1 MGKRRVTEMRE
12 SGAEKVILPNPA
24 FARLASEDRVQ
35 RAMKALEANN
45 IAAYVAENGREARK
59 KVLELLPPGAE
70 VFTSTSKTLETIGIT
85 DDVNNSGHYVS
96 LRAKISGLDRTTQAN
111 QIRLIVSS
119 PEYVIGSVHAVTENG
134 EVLVASAS
142 GSQLALYSSG
152 AGTLIWVVGTQKI
165 VRDIDEG
172 FRRIKEY
179 ALPLE
184 DGRMQSA
191 HNLRS
196 AINKILIVNKEGKPG
211 RTTLIFV
218 RELLGY

>member
-1 MGKRRVTEMRE
+1 MRE
-12 SGAEKVILPNPA
+12 SGAEKVILSNPEYG
-24 FARLASEDRVQ
+24 RPASEDQ
-35 RAMKALEANN
+35 ILRAMKALERNN
-45 IAAYVAENGREARK
+45 IRAFLVENGREARK

-70 VFTSTSKTLETIGIT
+70 VFTSTSKTLEAIGVM

-96 LRAKISGLDRTTQAN
+96 LRTKISKLDRNTQSN
-111 QIRLIVSS
+111 QIRLIASI
-119 PEYVIGSVHAVTENG
+119 PEYVVGSVHAVTENG

-165 VRDIDEG
+165 VRDVDEG

-179 ALPLE
+179 AFPLE
-184 DGRMQSA
+184 DARMQSA

-196 AINKILIVNKEGKPG
+196 EINKILIMNKEGKPG

-218 RELLGY
+218 KEKLGY